1 MQFRKKN
8 ILTKK
13 KKINIIQIE
22 NYNTI
27 IFKIYINIYI
37 LKIQNYLKNQIQ
49 IIFQLMINEIYKLY
63 IFQVP
68 NLVIIFR
75 K

>member
-1 MQFRKKN
+1 MQFRNNN